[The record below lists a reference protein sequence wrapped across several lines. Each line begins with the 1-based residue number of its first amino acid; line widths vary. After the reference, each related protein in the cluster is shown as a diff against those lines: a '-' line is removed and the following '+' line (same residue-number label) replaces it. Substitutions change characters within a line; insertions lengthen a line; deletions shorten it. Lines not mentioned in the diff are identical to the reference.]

1 MLKGYKWT
9 YLQNRNSVTDVENKF
24 RLPCGSVVKTPPAN
38 AGDMGSIP
46 GLGRSHMPQSNSAHV
61 PQPLSLFSR
70 AYVPQLLKP
79 VCTRACAPQE
89 EKPLQWEV
97 HALQQRVAPAH
108 CN

>member
-46 GLGRSHMPQSNSAHV
+46 GLGRSHMPQSNCA
-61 PQPLSLFSR
+61 LD
-70 AYVPQLLKP
+70 
-79 VCTRACAPQE
+79 CAPQAC
-89 EKPLQWEV
+89 
-97 HALQQRVAPAH
+97 ALEPGNHNYWANMYNYQSPRAPEPFL
-108 CN
+108 